1 MIPGWKILISDADVQ
16 CYAHSHQLQL
26 TDSLLSKNTSIMS
39 SSLTSH
45 LFARLRLL
53 LSIAAGVICYCFLP
67 EKLGELQRLLI
78 GWNVLA
84 WLYLVFIWFRMLR
97 TEAGEIKRI
106 AQVQDQSATL
116 VLGMVI
122 VACMISI
129 VAIMSELPTLKHLT
143 GTPRALHMLL
153 TALTLI
159 ASWALLPSSFAMH
172 YAHQHYLHRSN
183 GVMPLIFPEKPTNPA
198 YWDFLYFSFTIAV
211 ASQTADVATGSIEMR
226 KLALLQS
233 VISFIFNLA
242 ILGLSVNV
250 AASLLS

>member
-1 MIPGWKILISDADVQ
+1 
-16 CYAHSHQLQL
+16 
-26 TDSLLSKNTSIMS
+26 MS

-53 LSIAAGVICYCFLP
+53 ISIAAGVICYFLLP
-67 EKLGELQRLLI
+67 EQLGELQRLLI

-84 WLYLVFIWFRMLR
+84 WLYLWFIWFRMLR
-97 TEAGEIKRI
+97 TEADQIKHI
-106 AQVQDQSATL
+106 AQMQDQSATL

-129 VAIMSELPTLKHLT
+129 VAIMSELPTLKSLT

-172 YAHQHYLHRSN
+172 YAHQHYLHRSHS
-183 GVMPLIFPEKPTNPA
+183 VIPLIFPEKPANPA

-211 ASQTADVATGSIEMR
+211 ASQTADVATGTMEMR

>member
-1 MIPGWKILISDADVQ
+1 MPF
-16 CYAHSHQLQL
+16 
-26 TDSLLSKNTSIMS
+26 
-39 SSLTSH
+39 SLTTH

-53 LSIAAGVICYCFLP
+53 ISIIAGVVCYLLLP
-67 EKLGELQRLLI
+67 AKLGELQRVLI

-84 WLYLVFIWFRMLR
+84 WLYLWFIWFRMLR
-97 TEAGEIKRI
+97 TDAGEIKRI
-106 AQVQDQSATL
+106 AQMQDQSAAL

-129 VAIMSELPTLKHLT
+129 VAIMSELPALKHLT
-143 GTPRALHMLL
+143 GTPRVLHLLL
-153 TALTLI
+153 TAMTLI
-159 ASWALLPSSFAMH
+159 VSWALLPSSFAMH
-172 YAHQHYLHRSN
+172 YAHQQYLHRSQD
-183 GVMPLIFPEKPTNPA
+183 VTPMIFPEKPDEPA

-211 ASQTADVATGSIEMR
+211 ASQTADVATGTTEMR

-250 AASLLS
+250 GAGLLS